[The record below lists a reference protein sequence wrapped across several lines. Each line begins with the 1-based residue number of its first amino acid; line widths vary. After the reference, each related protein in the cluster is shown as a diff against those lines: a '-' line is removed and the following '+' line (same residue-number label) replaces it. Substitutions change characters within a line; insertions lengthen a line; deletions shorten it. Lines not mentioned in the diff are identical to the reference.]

1 MTNAQITPDPNTI
14 KNDRLYI
21 AFELSNT
28 KWKLMFGNGF
38 KRRQKTIDARDLY
51 QLAA

>member
-1 MTNAQITPDPNTI
+1 MTHAQMIRTDNTT

-28 KWKLMFGNGF
+28 KWKLAFGSGLFNARGF
-38 KRRQKTIDARDLY
+38 MP
-51 QLAA
+51 